1 MSVCGTRPGHAIPR
15 RSDPRA
21 GVAAYPK
28 PEGTRHALGGDRST
42 SVESPGG
49 DDKTEQEHVIPA
61 AVYEHCRDPS
71 SQSQRWPSVA
81 QASVTS
87 TRASAPVTRPASCA
101 LGQPRELA
109 GPRLRRRRGRCLW
122 FWDPG
127 HSIVNQA
134 ADVQIRAGGERDRNR
149 RVQSRLRTRG
159 CVEADAD
166 PLERRVRII
175 LHAARRDGEG
185 ECQVRQQYVRGVA
198 QPDVAIVGAASR
210 AHNKQATV
218 LETSDA
224 QQSRPR
230 QGVRS
235 GLAAPARLAS
245 APASP
250 EPASWCSWTRSGPRQ
265 HPRAVALR
273 RPG

>member
-61 AVYEHCRDPS
+61 AMYEHGRDPS
-71 SQSQRWPSVA
+71 SQSPRWPSVA

-87 TRASAPVTRPASCA
+87 TRASAPVARPASCA

-109 GPRLRRRRGRCLW
+109 GPRWRRRRGRCLW

-149 RVQSRLRTRG
+149 RVQSGFGFGGALKPTR
-159 CVEADAD
+159 
-166 PLERRVRII
+166 I
-175 LHAARRDGEG
+175 
-185 ECQVRQQYVRGVA
+185 
-198 QPDVAIVGAASR
+198 
-210 AHNKQATV
+210 
-218 LETSDA
+218 
-224 QQSRPR
+224 
-230 QGVRS
+230 RS
-235 GLAAPARLAS
+235 SGAS
-245 APASP
+245 AS
-250 EPASWCSWTRSGPRQ
+250 SCMPRGAMARGNARCDSSTSAAL
-265 HPRAVALR
+265 PRR
-273 RPG
+273 TWP